1 MDIVPFVFNIKSHS
15 AYRPNTKRGITGLLT
30 GFQTPNPATS
40 ASNQEKEGDNLTVPS
55 GESFTTGVDA
65 TLIETRTLDEM
76 ADSAARKCLSC
87 YGPSN
92 SPRLTIESRNQVAVD
107 VGGRVQMVTVE
118 DFKKTVGKG
127 TWSAV
132 TKLADELRSK
142 KIKIGFFSSTPQ
154 GGGVALVCVAGIAV
168 ATYTDIENP

>member
-40 ASNQEKEGDNLTVPS
+40 TSNQEKEGENLAVPS
-55 GESFTTGVDA
+55 GGALSGDVDS
-65 TLIETRTLDEM
+65 TLIETRNLDEM
-76 ADSAARKCLSC
+76 ADSAARKCLSF

-92 SPRLTIESRNQVAVD
+92 NPRLSIEARNQVAVD
-107 VGGRVQMVTVE
+107 AGGRVQMVTVE

-127 TWSAV
+127 TWNAV
-132 TKLADELRSK
+132 TKLADELRAK

-154 GGGVALVCVAGIAV
+154 GGGVALVRYHYCFGGL
-168 ATYTDIENP
+168 Y